1 VRITRSGELL
11 RSLLEGGELSVA
23 QVAAALCVTT
33 RDCDEFVE
41 GVTVMSA
48 VHQLSFAT
56 LLIER
61 VPRLARR
68 GYALRA
74 QVVATA
80 AFSDGVTEVHSSS
93 PAKWSASRM
102 GGGR

>member
-11 RSLLEGGELSVA
+11 RSLIDGGELSAA
-23 QVAAALCVTT
+23 QVAAALCVST
-33 RDCDEFVE
+33 RDCDEFIE
-41 GVTVMSA
+41 GVAIMSA
-48 VHQLSFAT
+48 GHQLSLAT

-80 AFSDGVTEVHSSS
+80 AFSDGVTETHSSS
-93 PAKWSASRM
+93 PAKWSDSRT